1 MNDLMEKYDWLQAQC
16 RNVEAYEKPKTKLR
30 FLTHEN
36 KKSRFLTN
44 ENKKE
49 GKQ

>member
-1 MNDLMEKYDWLQAQC
+1 M
-16 RNVEAYEKPKTKLR
+16 EAYEKSKTKLR
-30 FLTHEN
+30 FLTHEH
-36 KKSRFLTN
+36 KKMKFLTN

>member
-1 MNDLMEKYDWLQAQC
+1 MIDYKL
-16 RNVEAYEKPKTKLR
+16 NVEIWKHMRSQKQKLR

-36 KKSRFLTN
+36 KKLKFLTN